1 MCSEFWNGWFD
12 KWGARH
18 ETRPAKYMVGG
29 IDEMLS
35 KGMSFSLY
43 ITTWRNV
50 VWSLCWCSKPPM
62 PLVSFDKVKLTNH
75 TNLRHFMTE
84 TVHSRDIK
92 TFEEMDMGWNS
103 AFYSIRLPE
112 ILTPSL
118 LMINEPHDFAQVFI
132 NGKYI
137 G

>member
-1 MCSEFWNGWFD
+1 
-12 KWGARH
+12 
-18 ETRPAKYMVGG
+18 
-29 IDEMLS
+29 
-35 KGMSFSLY
+35 
-43 ITTWRNV
+43 
-50 VWSLCWCSKPPM
+50 M

-75 TNLRHFMTE
+75 TNLRHFVTE
-84 TVHSRDIK
+84 TVDSREIK
-92 TFEEMDMGWNS
+92 TFEEMDMGWSS